1 LLLYIW
7 CTLSDITTNIFR
19 FRFGLWCLT
28 PLSTVFQL
36 CRGDQFYCLR
46 QLGYPE
52 KTTDLSQVT
61 DKLYHIML
69 YRVYLAWTRFELAT
83 LEVIGNDFIGSHNSN
98 YHTKIDHDG
107 PSFVLDIS
115 IHVLI
120 VSINLPRIVR
130 ISHKI
135 IIRIKI
141 FPCISIK

>member
-1 LLLYIW
+1 MIKTDEILLKKKDTSFHQRSLI
-7 CTLSDITTNIFR
+7 S
-19 FRFGLWCLT
+19 
-28 PLSTVFQL
+28 VFQIWFNVYL
-36 CRGDQFYCLR
+36 LTSLHDAIWLMNIHEQK
-46 QLGYPE
+46 YPWF
-52 KTTDLSQVT
+52 LAMT

-69 YRVYLAWTRFELAT
+69 YRVSLAWTRFELAT
-83 LEVIGNDFIGSHNSN
+83 LVVIGNDFIGSHNSN

-107 PSFVLDIS
+107 LSFVLDIS